1 MILSTKTYRYF
12 ALSLLGAVLFAC
24 NEDDPL
30 PELEVPDSYT
40 SANFES
46 NTTAEAT
53 VLDQLDALADELNA
67 MEASNSSSE
76 LTYPD
81 ALESVTLD
89 AYAAKISV
97 WLDEA
102 EKAAGNNFDLEN
114 APSGEG
120 GILGTRL
127 LDEYGLEL
135 EQMIEKGSFGAA
147 LYNHALDVLSEPA
160 TEASIDQLVRI
171 FGAEPSFSPDDTR
184 FAATYAKRRSDNT
197 AGEGFLYNIE
207 NSLITAKA
215 AIAAGPEYN
224 AQFQNAIVTFL
235 LNWEA
240 SNFATVIFYANATKD
255 LIRDAGDDPVALGNA
270 MHAYSEAVGFTEGW
284 KGLEGKRITD
294 EQIDQILALL
304 LAEDGETP
312 ESYRFL
318 KEPALLDN
326 MDQIIDIIQGVY
338 GFSEEDVASFYVNN

>member
-1 MILSTKTYRYF
+1 MILSTKTYRF
-12 ALSLLGAVLFAC
+12 ILLSLLSTVFFAC
-24 NEDDPL
+24 SEDEPL
-30 PELEVPDSYT
+30 PELEIPDNYT

-46 NTTAEAT
+46 NTTAEAA

-67 MEASNSSSE
+67 MEASNTTSE

-102 EKAAGNNFDLEN
+102 EKAAGNEFDLEN
-114 APSGEG
+114 APAGEG
-120 GILGTRL
+120 GLLGTRL
-127 LDEYGLEL
+127 LDENGLEL

-147 LYNHALDVLSEPA
+147 LYNHALDVLAEPV

-171 FGAEPSFSPDDTR
+171 FGADPSFSPDDTR
-184 FAATYAKRRSDNT
+184 FAATYAKRRSDND

-207 NSLITAKA
+207 NSLIAAKA
-215 AIAAGPEYN
+215 AVAAGPEYEF
-224 AQFQNAIVTFL
+224 QLQNALGTFL

-240 SNFATVIFYANATKD
+240 SNFATVIFYANATKV
-255 LIRDAGDDPVALGNA
+255 LIREAGDDPVALGNA

-284 KGLEGKRITD
+284 KGLQGKRITD

-304 LAEDGETP
+304 LAEDGQTP

-326 MDQIIDIIQGVY
+326 MDQIIDIIQDVY
-338 GFSEEDVASFYVNN
+338 GFTEEDVAGFYVNN